1 MVQDFTPLSKEQ
13 LSIIRNVRDK
23 VVAETSCLFEHILS
37 AMIIANSGYFSQ
49 EDYNFLVMSLSDEKE
64 AFIRM
69 LDTCIELNPSEFIAI
84 DDNEDN
90 EDDEMPSC
98 SNLPK
103 LDEIMRSLVFLQ
115 SNMAA
120 DKATMAEYLMA
131 LAILKDYGI
140 VTTEEFI
147 TKMTQVGE
155 KKALIHFINV
165 AFIMNELQKNKN

>member
-1 MVQDFTPLSKEQ
+1 MVQDFTPLNEDQ
-13 LSIIRNVRDK
+13 LSIIRSVRDK
-23 VVAETSCLFEHILS
+23 LASGTSCLFEHILS

-49 EDYNFLVMSLSDEKE
+49 DDYSFLVMSLADEKE

-84 DDNEDN
+84 DDNED
-90 EDDEMPSC
+90 DEIPSC
-98 SNLPK
+98 SNLPR
-103 LDEIMRSLVFLQ
+103 LDEIMPSLVFLQ

-131 LAILKDYGI
+131 LSILKDYGI
-140 VTTEEFI
+140 FTTEEFI

-155 KKALIHFINV
+155 KKALIHFITV
-165 AFIMNELQKNKN
+165 AFLMDSLHKSKN

>member
-1 MVQDFTPLSKEQ
+1 MVQDFKPLSEDQ

-23 VVAETSCLFEHILS
+23 LASGTSCLFEHILS

-84 DDNEDN
+84 DDND
-90 EDDEMPSC
+90 DDEISSC

-103 LDEIMRSLVFLQ
+103 LIGHKIMQSLVFLQ
-115 SNMAA
+115 SNIAA
-120 DKATMAEYLMA
+120 DRATMAEYLMA
-131 LAILKDYGI
+131 LSILKDYGI
-140 VTTEEFI
+140 FTTEEFI
-147 TKMTQVGE
+147 AKMTQVGE
-155 KKALIHFINV
+155 KKALIHFITV
-165 AFIMNELQKNKN
+165 AFLMNELQNNKN